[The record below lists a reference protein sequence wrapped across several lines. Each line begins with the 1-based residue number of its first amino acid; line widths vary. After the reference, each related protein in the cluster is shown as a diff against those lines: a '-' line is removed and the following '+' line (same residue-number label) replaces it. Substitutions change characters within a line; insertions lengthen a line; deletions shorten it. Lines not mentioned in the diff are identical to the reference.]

1 MAAASEYVLEP
12 IRNGAEFTLYRA
24 GKHGN
29 PSAVLVVAPTAERR
43 RLGPGGGW
51 STNTRSPPSLSPGG
65 RRSLALTRHEGR
77 KSS

>member
-12 IRNGAEFTLYRA
+12 IRNGAEFTLHRA

-29 PSAVLVVAPTAERR
+29 PSAVLVVAPTAERS

-51 STNTRSPPSLSPGG
+51 STNTRAPPSLSPGG
-65 RRSLALTRHEGR
+65 A
-77 KSS
+77 KPCADPP